1 MIARVSHPRRLWLR
15 HSMKAAGWT
24 VGLVASVAAAVA
36 VASRGDGAL
45 ALAGTGAGLACL
57 APAWFEHRLARRAR
71 IGALSERLVRAALST
86 LERGG
91 WTVRH
96 SVRWPQGGDIDHI
109 ATAPTGAAFVIET
122 KTRGFSSAHLARTR
136 ACASWVTRR
145 RRRWAPSGAAP
156 VLCVVHGHSQCVVM
170 EGVLVVPV
178 DRLTGVLRSVVKAQE
193 CSAAIPVRE
202 IVEARA
208 V

>member
-1 MIARVSHPRRLWLR
+1 
-15 HSMKAAGWT
+15 MKAAGWALGSLVSV
-24 VGLVASVAAAVA
+24 VGFVALGSH
-36 VASRGDGAL
+36 GDAEL
-45 ALAGTGAGLACL
+45 AFAGTAAGLACVLL
-57 APAWFEHRLARRAR
+57 ARFERRRARRAR
-71 IGALSERLVRAALST
+71 IGALSERRVRAALGP
-86 LERGG
+86 LERAG

-122 KTRGFSSAHLARTR
+122 KTQSFSSAHLARTR

-145 RRRWAPSGAAP
+145 RRRWATSGAAP
-156 VLCVVHGHSQCVVM
+156 VLCVVHGHLQCVVM

-193 CSAAIPVRE
+193 CSAAIPVGE
-202 IVEARA
+202 IVEARGM
-208 V
+208 